1 MQRKLGKFGGVKKT
15 EERLCCVVLSFAD
28 RCRRLSV
35 VVVVV
40 YLPILLDA
48 CIQS

>member
-1 MQRKLGKFGGVKKT
+1 V
-15 EERLCCVVLSFAD
+15 D
-28 RCRRLSV
+28 RFRRLSV
-35 VVVVV
+35 VFVVV

>member
-1 MQRKLGKFGGVKKT
+1 VQRKLGKFGEVKNT
-15 EERLCCVVLSFAD
+15 EEG

-35 VVVVV
+35 VFVVV